1 MGLWFGKKEEWM
13 KARAC
18 LFKADP
24 ADNVA
29 TSLGDLFEGREV
41 SVLSDEGAEVARV
54 TLRAH
59 VPTFFKVAL
68 DELRDGD
75 VVRKWGHEI
84 GRVSSL
90 VYHHEGGRETPVTV
104 PVGTPVHVGNFT
116 PAAALAEFWGGDLA
130 RAASAIVETYRRRG
144 GFAPYEFGMTK
155 RQLPDG
161 HTIRLRDVQLHGLRA
176 AIVPPDAG
184 EDFIIGRARGRVAAK
199 ALLRLGCCIGAPYA
213 LPGEDDTVEVI
224 NKFYKFI
231 KGRFH
236 EIG

>member
-1 MGLWFGKKEEWM
+1 M

-29 TSLGDLFEGREV
+29 TALGDLSEGQDV
-41 SVLSDEGAEVARV
+41 PVLSDEGAEITRV

-59 VPTFFKVAL
+59 VPTFFKVSL
-68 DELRDGD
+68 TEMRDGD
-75 VVRKWGHEI
+75 VIRKWGHEI
-84 GRVSSL
+84 GCFTSL
-90 VYHHEGGRETPVTV
+90 VYHHEDGGRETPVAV
-104 PVGTPVHVGNFT
+104 PAGTPVHVGNFT

-144 GFAPYEFGMTK
+144 GFAPYEFGMAK

-161 HTIRLRDVQLHGLRA
+161 HTIRLGDVQLHGLRA
-176 AIVPPDAG
+176 AVVPPGAG
-184 EDFIIGRARGRVAAK
+184 EDFVIGRARGRIAAR
-199 ALLRLGCCIGAPYA
+199 ALLRLGYCTGAPCA
-213 LPGEDDTVEVI
+213 LPGDDDTVEVI
-224 NKFYKFI
+224 KKFYKFI
-231 KGRFH
+231 KGRFY